1 MLEKYCMKKRT
12 IDIDFAKRLYEEPEN
27 FIDSFDLV
35 YATERILSIQRK
47 INKGEF
53 IYVERDKRVTSEE
66 IIERINELVI
76 PPAWKKVKIASKDN
90 AHIQAI
96 GRDERGRKQ
105 YKYHSNWSL
114 LRNRTK
120 FYKMYAF
127 GKRLPKLRAK
137 VELDLKNNTWNKS
150 KVLALILRLLE
161 ETHIRI
167 GNTYYAQTNNTYGL
181 STLRSK
187 HVDIYKDRLKF
198 EFVGKRGKEHRV
210 TVRNKK
216 LIKLVEQCEEIPG
229 WELFKY
235 YDEHGEKHTVD
246 STMVNDYIHDISGE
260 LFTAKDFRT
269 WGASKIC
276 FETLKELGTTE
287 DDNLA
292 KKNILDAIDT
302 ARSSL
307 GNTRNVLRKYYV
319 HPMINES
326 YLDGSIKPYFDYSN
340 YKQIKGLTQSESCM
354 LELISKYQPLL

>member
-1 MLEKYCMKKRT
+1 MKKRT
-12 IDIDFAKRLYEEPEN
+12 IDLDFAKRLYNEPEN

-35 YATERILSIQRK
+35 YATDRILNIERL
-47 INKGEF
+47 
-53 IYVERDKRVTSEE
+53 RDKDQFVYVYKKKPITSKKV
-66 IIERINELVI
+66 ISRIDKLVI
-76 PPAWKKVKIASKDN
+76 PPAWQDVRIASKDN

-96 GRDERGRKQ
+96 GRDEKGRKQ

-120 FYKMYAF
+120 FYKMYTF
-127 GKRLPKLRAK
+127 GMRLPKLRSRVEQDLESK
-137 VELDLKNNTWNKS
+137 VWNKS

-167 GNTYYAQTNNTYGL
+167 GNSYYAKNNHTYGL

-187 HVDIYKDRLKF
+187 HLDIYKDRLKF
-198 EFVGKRGKEHRV
+198 EFIGKRGKEHSV
-210 TVRNKK
+210 TLRNKK
-216 LIKLVEQCEEIPG
+216 LIRLVQQCEEIPG

-235 YDEHGEKHTVD
+235 FDKHGEKHVVD

-276 FETLKELGTTE
+276 FETLKELGI
-287 DDNLA
+287 A
-292 KKNILDAIDT
+292 KDESVAQKNILKAIDT
-302 ARSSL
+302 ASHAL

-326 YLDGSIKPYFDYSN
+326 YLDGSIEPFFSYHNSEQN
-340 YKQIKGLTQSESCM
+340 EGLAASESSM
-354 LELISKYQPLL
+354 LNLIETYKPVV